1 MPTSIYIA
9 CDLSGIQRY
18 VLGIKAGGKAQAKRL
33 RARSFLLEL
42 FERAALT
49 AFQERLGIAGDDVLV
64 SGGGGFLVRA
74 SSGTDLQEV
83 EKIGAELER
92 KVWNETGGEIQFSV
106 GSGDAPMAARAH
118 LEYRKRRPG
127 ASILQNGD
135 GWNTDGADALSRAS
149 LNTPC
154 KVCGRAPG
162 EKEIEEEG
170 EKVLYC
176 ERCANARKLGE
187 KMVDW
192 DWMRPAAVGDGV
204 MSPVLGVE
212 FTRTQSGE
220 RDAFRVSRWV
230 PRDGKALLTFEEIA
244 GLSRGDKK
252 LAVLKADVDDMG
264 KRVGEIAR
272 SDHDSYKNLKAFSTR
287 LHSFFVDD
295 VQEMLSERQRPI
307 YTIYAGGDDLL
318 LVGPWDVIVG
328 FAGELHEQFN
338 AGPGGKHDLT
348 LSAGIAI
355 SPYRTPIRHAVERAE
370 TLLEAAKQRDGKS
383 SCAALD
389 SIWRWE
395 HHGRVTGD
403 GEKLAGWVDDDKA
416 SRALLQRLLKLAESE
431 EPVRTARWAY
441 QVQRNV
447 RDPEVRRWATGEEQY
462 LQDSRRAGEIVASL
476 KYALL
481 ATRKQKDEQHG
492 VMNNEQH
499 EKGA

>member
-1 MPTSIYIA
+1 MSESVYIA

-42 FERAALT
+42 FERAAL
-49 AFQERLGIAGDDVLV
+49 AVFQERLGIVGDDVLV

-74 SSGTDLQEV
+74 SSETDLQEA
-83 EKIGAELER
+83 EKISMELER

-106 GSGDAPMAARAH
+106 GSGDAPTSARES

-135 GWNTDGADALSRAS
+135 GWRTDGADALSQSS

-162 EKEIEEEG
+162 KEEIEEDG
-170 EKVLYC
+170 ENVLYC
-176 ERCANARKLGE
+176 DRCANARKLGE

-192 DWMRPAAVGDGV
+192 DWMHPAAGGDGV
-204 MSPVLGVE
+204 IPLVLGIG
-212 FTRTQSGE
+212 FTRVQSGGG
-220 RDAFRVSRWV
+220 DAFRVSRWV

-244 GLSRGDKK
+244 GRSRGDKK

-264 KRVGEIAR
+264 KRIGEIAR
-272 SDHDSYKNLKAFSTR
+272 ADHDSYKNLKEFSGR

-295 VQEMLSERQRPI
+295 VQEMLSKRWRSI

-338 AGPGGKHDLT
+338 AGPGGEYDLT
-348 LSAGIAI
+348 LSAGIAV

-370 TLLEAAKQRDGKS
+370 TLLEAAKKRDGKS

-389 SIWRWE
+389 SIWKWE
-395 HHGRVTGD
+395 RHGRIIGD
-403 GEKLAGWVDDDKA
+403 GDRLAGWINGDRA

-441 QVQRNV
+441 QVQRNI
-447 RDPEVRRWATGEEQY
+447 RDPEVRCWATGEEQY
-462 LQDSRRAGEIVASL
+462 LQDSQRVSEVVAIL

-492 VMNNEQH
+492 
-499 EKGA
+499 G